1 MTLGKLD
8 RRSAAA
14 LTLGVLL
21 IGILRFAV
29 YRDETSPVRSGIES
43 IPPGEQRLSRVR
55 QISATVPGKET
66 LLKQVD
72 QELAEREK
80 GMILADTAAQAQ
92 AQLLETIR
100 GVAKAQGIEIRGA
113 EELRIRPLADDYGE
127 AAVTV
132 AFACKIEQ
140 LVNLLAALTSEPQLI
155 STSEVRI
162 ASTNAKDKSIQVRL
176 SLSGVVPRKLAPEK
190 KGLASF

>member
-1 MTLGKLD
+1 VTLGKLD

-132 AFACKIEQ
+132 AFNCRIEQ

-162 ASTNAKDKSIQVRL
+162 ASTNAKDKAIQVRL

>member
-14 LTLGVLL
+14 LTLGVLV

-29 YRDETSPVRSGIES
+29 YRDETSPVKAGIDS

-55 QISATVPGKET
+55 QVSATVPGKET

-80 GMILADTAAQAQ
+80 GIILADTAAQAQ

-100 GVAKAQGIEIRGA
+100 GVAKAQGIEVRGA

-132 AFACKIEQ
+132 AFNCRIEQ

-155 STSEVRI
+155 STSEVRVG
-162 ASTNAKDKSIQVRL
+162 STNAKDKAIQVRL
-176 SLSGVVPRKLAPEK
+176 SLSGIVPRKLAPEK